1 MPGWFSV
8 HCGRGGALVS
18 RRGRGVWLCLAG
30 VMIPAAA
37 RGDDVEEMKKTLAA
51 MEQTIADLKTRIATL
66 EEERAVEKV
75 VPEPGRKAAASAP
88 AAAPPAVSVPTVAGP
103 QPGAAGSQATV
114 RDYDGFQ
121 DLQQA
126 AARPENRPLDPELKG
141 FVLIPGTETMF
152 KLGGSARVDAIAD
165 FANNGNPNLFIPSTI
180 PVGNETGFS
189 GDERSTVHGKGT
201 RISLEIRRPTEAFGN
216 LRIYNE
222 NDFFGDSSSN
232 TMTFRVRHFY
242 GQAWN
247 FLIGQTF
254 SGFMNPDAWPDVL
267 EYQGPAGI
275 INRRQA
281 QLRYTHPLWENHGE
295 GHAYISIEYP
305 ESDILTGTLPD
316 DSEVRSVTP
325 DVVIG
330 GRWEGDS
337 GHIQLAGIGRSLSFE
352 SDTGPDGDTMGW
364 GASLSGTWH
373 ITDDDDLSAQL
384 AYGEGI
390 ARYVNDF
397 SGTNLDAAWVGN
409 DLEAIP
415 IFAPMVGYT
424 HRWNEHFRSTLAA
437 SWVLADLPPTVAGL
451 TPETTAS
458 FGANLVWQPTSSFR
472 MGFEYLYGTKETY
485 DGSDGD
491 AHRLNFVI
499 RYDLVR

>member
-1 MPGWFSV
+1 MPRKFPGHPS
-8 HCGRGGALVS
+8 HPLTSLALAVVLS
-18 RRGRGVWLCLAG
+18 PLAR
-30 VMIPAAA
+30 A
-37 RGDDVEEMKKTLAA
+37 DDEVEAMKKSLAA
-51 MEQTIADLKTRIATL
+51 MEQTIAELKSRIAVL
-66 EEERAVEKV
+66 EDERASGEAGPDPVSK
-75 VPEPGRKAAASAP
+75 PAEPPPAAP
-88 AAAPPAVSVPTVAGP
+88 AIVAPAITAAT
-103 QPGAAGSQATV
+103 PGAAGSPSTV
-114 RDYDGFQ
+114 RDYDGFL

-126 AARPENRPLDPELKG
+126 APRPENKPLDPELKG

-152 KLGGSARVDAIAD
+152 KIGGSARVDAIGD

-180 PVGNETGFS
+180 PVGNQAGFG
-189 GDERSTVHGKGT
+189 GDERSTIHGKGT
-201 RISLEIRRPTEAFGN
+201 RLSLEIRRPTEALGN

-222 NDFFGDSSSN
+222 NDFFGDSGSN
-232 TMTFRVRHFY
+232 TMSFRVRHFY

-281 QLRYTHPLWENHGE
+281 QLRYTQPLWEDCGE
-295 GHAYISIEYP
+295 GHAYISLEYP
-305 ESDILTGTLPD
+305 QSDILGTTLPAN
-316 DSEVRSVTP
+316 SEVRSTTP
-325 DVVIG
+325 DVVLG
-330 GRWEGDS
+330 GRWEGDL
-337 GHIQLAGIGRSLSFE
+337 GHLQLAGIGRSLGFE
-352 SDTGPDGDTMGW
+352 SDTGPEGDTVGW

-373 ITDDDDLSAQL
+373 ITEQDDLSAQL

-424 HRWNEHFRSTLAA
+424 HRWNDQFRSTLTA
-437 SWVLADLPPTVAGL
+437 SWVMADLPSSVAAL

-458 FGANLVWQPTSSFR
+458 FGANLVWQPTTSFR
-472 MGFEYLYGTKETY
+472 MGFEYLYGTKETR
-485 DGSDGD
+485 DGTDGD

-499 RYDLVR
+499 RYDLVK